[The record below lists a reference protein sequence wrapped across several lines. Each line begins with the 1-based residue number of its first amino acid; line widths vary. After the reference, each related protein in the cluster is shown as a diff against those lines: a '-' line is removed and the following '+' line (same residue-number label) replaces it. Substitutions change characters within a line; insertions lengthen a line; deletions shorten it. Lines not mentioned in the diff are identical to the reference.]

1 MTRTLPR
8 RLLAAVC
15 LLLTTLYVLP
25 VAAQSNEK
33 KKAALERQIA
43 QSKKLLQAAER
54 DVRSQ
59 MQSLAVME
67 GLIGKQQT
75 LTRSIQTEIDSLEKR
90 TTAIEDT
97 LQVLGSQLALCQ
109 ERYATTLRQTK
120 SRNTFENRMMFLFSA
135 ESFNAMPR
143 RARYLQQY
151 AHHQE
156 NLAADIRQHQS
167 ELAARWAELER
178 TKAEKTAL
186 KAEQEAQLSDL
197 NSQRQKL
204 ADRKRELEK
213 HRKEVNAELQRQ
225 EKELMAVKKAIE
237 REIAEIARKKAE
249 AAKKKESKTNAA
261 TKGNAKTN
269 AATPSG
275 KHTTATATPKGGT
288 FAGNAGRLPVPL
300 SGIVTAA
307 TTSSLTIASPVDE
320 DATVKTVFSGIVEAI
335 STRDNGTSMVLVSHD
350 DDAYYTV
357 YSNIVPAASVSIG
370 KHLPGGAVLGT
381 AGIEDGQQKMTFF
394 IYKRTGTTST
404 SLDPRQW
411 VKY

>member
-15 LLLTTLYVLP
+15 LLLTTLCVLP

-135 ESFNAMPR
+135 ESFNAMTR

-178 TKAEKTAL
+178 TKVEKTAL

-261 TKGNAKTN
+261 T
-269 AATPSG
+269 PSG

-307 TTSSLTIASPVDE
+307 TTSSLTIASPVGE